1 MQAKKVL
8 ILRCELWQSSDGRTY
23 TVARPELDEWIGKRA
38 EAGKLPPRGFPKGNR
53 FG

>member
-1 MQAKKVL
+1 L
-8 ILRCELWQSSDGRTY
+8 QSSDGRTY

-38 EAGKLPPRGFPKGNR
+38 EAGKLPPKGFPKGNR